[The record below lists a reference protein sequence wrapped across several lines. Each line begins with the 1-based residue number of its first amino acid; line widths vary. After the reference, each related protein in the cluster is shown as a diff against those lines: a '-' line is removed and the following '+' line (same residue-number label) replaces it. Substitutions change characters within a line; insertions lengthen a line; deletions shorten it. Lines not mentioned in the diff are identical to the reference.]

1 MGLAGEIRDAFAG
14 VNQSGL
20 AAEALIA
27 EVEAAMERMPEDQ
40 LAAVLARLG
49 FEVAQKRQAAQVIA
63 AARQVLAEVGPLLAL
78 LA

>member
-1 MGLAGEIRDAFAG
+1 MTLADEIRDAFAG
-14 VNQSGL
+14 VNQSGH

-27 EVEAAMERMPEDQ
+27 EVERAMEKMPEDQ

-78 LA
+78 LG

>member
-1 MGLAGEIRDAFAG
+1 VTLADEIRDAFAG
-14 VNQSGL
+14 VNRSGQV
-20 AAEALIA
+20 AEALIA
-27 EVEAAMERMPEDQ
+27 EVERAMEKMPEDQ

-49 FEVAQKRQAAQVIA
+49 FEVSQKRQAAQVIA

>member
-1 MGLAGEIRDAFAG
+1 
-14 VNQSGL
+14 
-20 AAEALIA
+20 
-27 EVEAAMERMPEDQ
+27 MPEDQ

-49 FEVAQKRQAAQVIA
+49 FEVTQKRQAAQVIA

>member
-1 MGLAGEIRDAFAG
+1 MTLADEIRDAFAG
-14 VNQSGL
+14 VNRSGQV
-20 AAEALIA
+20 AETLIA
-27 EVEAAMERMPEDQ
+27 EVEGAMEKMPEDQ

-49 FEVAQKRQAAQVIA
+49 FEVTEKRQAAQVIA